1 MPIEMPEIVMIRIDK
16 IRPNDWNPNEMRNEE
31 FDFLV
36 GNFEDLGFVQP
47 VLVAPLENSPDGF
60 EYSIIDG
67 EHRFLAMEFLEEQE
81 LPCIIR
87 DIDIDEQMFQTV
99 RMNKIKGTTNQKKLM
114 GMVNHLMENRSIEE
128 VAAGLAYSD
137 ASELEGMIASARES
151 LPDSGM
157 KKEFDRAKDAI
168 KTVDDLTNILN
179 RLFTRYGDTLPAH
192 FMVLDFGGKDHIWV
206 KMAGRN
212 DYKRVLEFGRTCLAE
227 GVTMDSVILQFIA
240 KLDAPGFI
248 ERFRDTLDEAE
259 QVELPPTHDSDSYE
273 EIFGEE

>member
-1 MPIEMPEIVMIRIDK
+1 MAVEMPEIVMVSMDK

-36 GNFEDLGFVQP
+36 ENFEDLGFVQP
-47 VLVAPLENSPDGF
+47 LLIAPLTDDPDEF

-67 EHRFLAMEFLEEQE
+67 EHRFLAMEFLEELE
-81 LPCIIR
+81 VPCIIR
-87 DIDIDEQMFQTV
+87 DIDVDEQMFQTV
-99 RMNKIKGTTNQKKLM
+99 RMNKIKGTMNQQKIM
-114 GMVNHLMENRSIEE
+114 SMVNHLMDTRSIEE

-137 ASELEGMIASARES
+137 VSELEGMIASARES
-151 LPDSGM
+151 LPDNDM

-168 KTVDDLTNILN
+168 KTVDDLTTILN

-192 FMVLDFGGKDHIWV
+192 FMVLDFGGKNHVWV
-206 KMAGRN
+206 KMSGRN
-212 DYKRVLEFGRTCLAE
+212 DYKRVLEFGRACLAG

-248 ERFRDTLDEAE
+248 DRFRDVLDEVE
-259 QVELPPTHDSDSYE
+259 HVELPPDQDADSYD